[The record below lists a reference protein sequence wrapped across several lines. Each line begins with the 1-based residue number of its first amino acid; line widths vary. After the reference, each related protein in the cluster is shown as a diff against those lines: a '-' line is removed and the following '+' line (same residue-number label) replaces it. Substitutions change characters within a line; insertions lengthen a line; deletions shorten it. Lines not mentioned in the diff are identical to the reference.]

1 MKIYKRL
8 VRPVVEM
15 PLLPGNFAPKT
26 TIIDDWT
33 AEELIA
39 EKEAEWFD
47 KFKQT
52 SMYATLKMEEKF
64 IQCGEVDI

>member
-39 EKEAEWFD
+39 EKEAEWFRR
-47 KFKQT
+47 KFGN
-52 SMYATLKMEEKF
+52 YR
-64 IQCGEVDI
+64 